1 MARLRLSVAVLL
13 AVCAAA
19 SALAQ
24 APQSLY
30 VDRSGSMRPYFGS
43 GLIRSILDPLRTAV
57 GGPLAE
63 YAFSTEVAP
72 VPNLDAIDALPF
84 GNLTYLDRVITSSE
98 RQHTPISWII
108 TDNIEDTGEAG
119 NTERFYAALRGA
131 EVRRVTVFPILSAPG
146 HPGLLVYAL
155 LFDPASD
162 AVYERT
168 LTAFA
173 RSGAGVLRTQP
184 LRMKPVDRDTVE
196 VTSRSL
202 APLTRRGGPKVY
214 DTGTPIVQA
223 AEVRFKSRFDHIEI
237 VDSAL
242 RVLDAAPSFG
252 PGSLLEPERRQLAIT
267 PDRIRA
273 LLPGDETTQVYK
285 LSVDLGKLSLKHN
298 PAAWWKAAW
307 GASGEEAALD
317 LKLGIDVPQQNF
329 RLTPRFLN
337 QYSAST
343 VEAARATGKVYA
355 IDRLLADVNGAET
368 LIQVD
373 TPLYFRVNYPAWPAV
388 LFIGLFVLAL
398 AVLAGL
404 VLFGRRLLPRRRREW
419 TVAAEAIAGYPLSAR
434 MDGDRVLVEGE
445 NVARIEKDRILPV
458 APARFEGGAGS
469 VAIEPGKRIRL
480 NTRRNEMD
488 LIFTERLGTD
498 PAAAGPTS
506 ASSAPAGLGRA
517 PGPNLGSGPGRTG
530 TSDPSTASS
539 GPASSNP
546 NTPVRR
552 R

>member
-1 MARLRLSVAVLL
+1 MARLRLAGAILL
-13 AVCAAA
+13 AAIAAVP
-19 SALAQ
+19 ALAQ
-24 APQSLY
+24 APQTVY
-30 VDRSGSMRPYFGS
+30 VDRSGSMRPYYSS
-43 GLIRSILDPLRTAV
+43 GLVQSIVEPLRRSV
-57 GGPLAE
+57 EGPLAE

-72 VPNLDAIDALPF
+72 VPSLDAIDSLPF

-119 NTERFYAALRGA
+119 NTERFYAALRSP

-155 LFDPASD
+155 LFDAASEG
-162 AVYERT
+162 VYDRT
-168 LTAFA
+168 LAAFA
-173 RSGAGVLRTQP
+173 RSGAAVLRTQP

-214 DTGTPIVQA
+214 ETGAPIEQA
-223 AEVRFKSRFDHIEI
+223 AEVRFKSRFEHIEI

-242 RVLDAAPSFG
+242 RVLEAAPSFG
-252 PGSLLEPERRQLAIT
+252 PASLLEPERRELHIS

-285 LSVDLGKLSLKHN
+285 LTVDLGRLSLKHN
-298 PAAWWKAAW
+298 LATWWKAAW

-317 LKLGIDVPQQNF
+317 LKLGIDVPKQNF

-355 IDRLLADVNGAET
+355 IDRLLSDVNGAET

-398 AVLAGL
+398 AVLAGM
-404 VLFGRRLLPRRRREW
+404 VLFGRRLLPGRRREW
-419 TVAAEAIAGYPLSAR
+419 TVTAEAAAGYPLAAGLE
-434 MDGDRVLVEGE
+434 GDRVMVEGE
-445 NVARIEKDRILPV
+445 NIARVEKGRLLPV
-458 APARFEGGAGS
+458 APARLEGGAGP

-480 NTRRNEMD
+480 STRRNEMD
-488 LIFTERLGTD
+488 LIFTERQETE
-498 PAAAGPTS
+498 AAGPGST
-506 ASSAPAGLGRA
+506 PAGTVVAADRPVGTER
-517 PGPNLGSGPGRTG
+517 PGPQNRS
-530 TSDPSTASS
+530 STT
-539 GPASSNP
+539 

>member
-1 MARLRLSVAVLL
+1 MLLTVYAV
-13 AVCAAA
+13 A
-19 SALAQ
+19 SAWAQ
-24 APQSLY
+24 APQSVY
-30 VDRSGSMRPYFGS
+30 VDRSGSMRPYYGS
-43 GLIRSILDPLRTAV
+43 GLIRSIVEPLRTAV

-72 VPNLDAIDALPF
+72 APSLDAIDALPF
-84 GNLTYLDRVITSSE
+84 GNLTYLDRVITNSE
-98 RQHTPISWII
+98 RQHTPISWIV

-119 NTERFYAALRGA
+119 NTERFYAALRSA

-155 LFDPASD
+155 LFDPASEV
-162 AVYERT
+162 VYDRT

-173 RSGAGVLRTQP
+173 QSGAGVLRTQP

-196 VTSRSL
+196 VASRSL

-214 DTGTPIVQA
+214 ETGTPIEQA
-223 AEVRFKSRFDHIEI
+223 AEVRFKSRFEHIEI

-242 RVLDAAPSFG
+242 RVLDASPSFG
-252 PGSLLEPERRQLAIT
+252 PGSLLEPERRELAIT
-267 PDRIRA
+267 PNRIRA
-273 LLPGDETTQVYK
+273 LGPGDETAQVYK
-285 LSVDLGKLSLKHN
+285 LTVDLGRLSLKHN

-388 LFIGLFVLAL
+388 LFLGLFVSAL

-404 VLFGRRLLPRRRREW
+404 VVFGRRMLPGRRREW
-419 TVAAEAIAGYPLSAR
+419 SVAAEAAAGYPLAAR
-434 MDGDRVLVEGE
+434 MDGDRVMVEGE
-445 NVARIEKDRILPV
+445 NVARIEKGRLVPV
-458 APARFEGGAGS
+458 APARLEGGVGP
-469 VAIEPGKRIRL
+469 VAIEPGKRMRL
-480 NTRRNEMD
+480 ATRRSEMD
-488 LIFTERLGTD
+488 LMFTEQQG
-498 PAAAGPTS
+498 S
-506 ASSAPAGLGRA
+506 EPAGMGEGP
-517 PGPNLGSGPGRTG
+517 PGTTGPSRPGALGSSG
-530 TSDPSTASS
+530 SANVSFPS
-539 GPASSNP
+539 